1 MAAGQRDW
9 NVLVVDDEVDLLTLV
24 RRTLEFEDDCSI
36 VTASTAAEAMARA
49 AETPP
54 DVVVLDHV
62 LGGPVTGLQLADRLR
77 RAHPRT
83 RVVLFSAVTDVI
95 DLRDHPVDAV
105 VAKMDVGDLASVVR
119 RVLDDSGASAP

>member
-1 MAAGQRDW
+1 MAVGDRDW

-24 RRTLEFEDDCSI
+24 RRTLEFEDRCSI
-36 VTASTAAEAMARA
+36 VTASTAAEAMERA

-54 DVVVLDHV
+54 DLVVLDHV

-77 RAHPRT
+77 RAHPQA
-83 RVVLFSAVTDVI
+83 RVILFSAVTDVI

-119 RVLDDSGASAP
+119 RVLADSATS